1 MLPLLSLRRDF
12 SKKVELWLIE
22 SLPCEHG
29 LPLLYLPGWGRS
41 TTIGVQA
48 RPRGQEKSSPLSL
61 SLQEF
66 DLVEFHVIKIIF
78 IN

>member
-12 SKKVELWLIE
+12 SKEVELWLIE

-29 LPLLYLPGWGRS
+29 LPLLYLPVWGRS
-41 TTIGVQA
+41 TRIGVQA
-48 RPRGQEKSSPLSL
+48 RPRGQEKSSPSSL

-66 DLVEFHVIKIIF
+66 DLVEFHVFKIIF